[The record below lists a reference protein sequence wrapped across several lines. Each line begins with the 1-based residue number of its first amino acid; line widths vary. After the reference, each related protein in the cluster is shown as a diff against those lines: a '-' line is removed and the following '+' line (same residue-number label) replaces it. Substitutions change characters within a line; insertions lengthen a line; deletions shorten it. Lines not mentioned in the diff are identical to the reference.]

1 MLIKQDP
8 TAAFFFSV
16 GVQTLAGVAFVGLII
31 VIPIALVGF
40 IVWLMW
46 KYSRRPK
53 PGLPVADLYEGALSQ
68 FRDLPSVE
76 AATNDFAN
84 AFIDRHVGN
93 WPVMSLSGA
102 FVDAA
107 TELYKLE
114 NFGHLP
120 PPPVSTEPIDLARY
134 RELAHN
140 KLKQAEHIKDFSQTL
155 QDGFFSFQ
163 S

>member
-16 GVQTLAGVAFVGLII
+16 GVLTLAGIAFVGLII

-76 AATNDFAN
+76 AATNNFAN

-107 TELYKLE
+107 TEL
-114 NFGHLP
+114 
-120 PPPVSTEPIDLARY
+120 IRDLTNWRDVTGPTNSSGSDNAVPQNVISAIFD
-134 RELAHN
+134 E
-140 KLKQAEHIKDFSQTL
+140 
-155 QDGFFSFQ
+155 
-163 S
+163 